1 MKFYKFDKKR
11 TEVDLVTYVNE
22 YLEKFDENTIEIMVG
37 TDSQT
42 RGRETIFAT
51 VVGLY
56 NPGKGVHCIYKAWST
71 KRFREDELDR
81 RLMKEVE
88 ASIDV
93 AEEIKHFCWEN
104 PKYID
109 LDINP
114 EETAGSNIVYQAACG
129 YVKGMGY
136 ECRFK
141 TMGPL
146 ITTLA
151 DWIVKHKNV

>member
-1 MKFYKFDKKR
+1 MEFKKFDR
-11 TEVDLVTYVNE
+11 TVVDLVTYTNN
-22 YLEKFDENTIEIMVG
+22 YLETHDNIEIMVG
-37 TDSQT
+37 TDSQN
-42 RGRETIFAT
+42 RGKETVFCT
-51 VVGLY
+51 VVAFY
-56 NPGKGVHCIYKAWST
+56 DPGHGAHCIYRKWKT
-71 KRFREDELDR
+71 PRFRKYEMDR

-93 AEEIKHFCWEN
+93 AQEIKNNCWEE

-114 EETAGSNIVYQAACG
+114 QESAGSNIVFQSAMG

-141 TMGPL
+141 TLGPL

-151 DWIVKHKNV
+151 DFVVKH

>member
-1 MKFYKFDKKR
+1 MEFYKFNR
-11 TEVDLVTYVNE
+11 TKVNLVEYVNE
-22 YLEKFDENTIEIMVG
+22 YLEQHDEGTIEIMVG
-37 TDSQT
+37 TDSQI
-42 RGRETIFAT
+42 RGRETIFCT
-51 VVGLY
+51 VVAMY
-56 NPGKGVHCIYKAWST
+56 DPGHGAHCIFRKWRTS
-71 KRFREDELDR
+71 RFRKEEIER

-93 AEEIKHFCWEN
+93 AEEIKHNCWEN

-114 EETAGSNIVYQAACG
+114 EETAGSNIVFQSAMG

-151 DWIVKHKNV
+151 DYVVKH

>member
-1 MKFYKFDKKR
+1 MEFKKFDR
-11 TEVDLVTYVNE
+11 TVVDLVTYTNN
-22 YLEKFDENTIEIMVG
+22 YLETHDNIEIMVG
-37 TDSQT
+37 TDSQN
-42 RGRETIFAT
+42 RGRETVFCT
-51 VVGLY
+51 VVAFY
-56 NPGKGVHCIYKAWST
+56 DPGHGAHCIYRKWKT
-71 KRFREDELDR
+71 PRFRKYEMDR

-93 AEEIKHFCWEN
+93 AQEIKNNCWEE

-114 EETAGSNIVYQAACG
+114 QESAGSNIVFQSATG

-141 TMGPL
+141 TLGPL

-151 DWIVKHKNV
+151 DFVVKH